1 VRLHAGAAGPDRQAH
16 DRDNGE
22 ATNSVAHPSLAST
35 LGYPMLQI
43 QTVHVAGIPV
53 WIDAGWLLVF
63 ALIAWSLDDGPESR
77 VA

>member
-1 VRLHAGAAGPDRQAH
+1 
-16 DRDNGE
+16 
-22 ATNSVAHPSLAST
+22 
-35 LGYPMLQI
+35 MLQI